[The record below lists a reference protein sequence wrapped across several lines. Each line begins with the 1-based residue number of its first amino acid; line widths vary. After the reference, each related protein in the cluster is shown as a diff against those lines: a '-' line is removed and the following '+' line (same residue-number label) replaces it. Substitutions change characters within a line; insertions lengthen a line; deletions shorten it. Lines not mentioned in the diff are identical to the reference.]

1 MQMTRQNESLKA
13 VRERER
19 EREQHFNKEE
29 WCFVQQSD
37 THTHE

>member
-1 MQMTRQNESLKA
+1 MQMIRQNESLKA
-13 VRERER
+13 VR

-37 THTHE
+37 THTRCLQK